1 VQSGLAQDSLVLP
14 DLVAAPEEQLS
25 EWAEKGLLLPL
36 EEYIALPELGLD
48 EPFYPQYV
56 QQNQHDG
63 QVVGIPALRSAN
75 VIFYNRTWAEEL
87 GFSHPP
93 TTPLEFK
100 EQACKAAVANNTSK
114 TLEKFGTGGWL
125 IDTDALTILSWL
137 DAFGAHP
144 LPTSARSKYVFESR
158 ESQEAFAF
166 LRGML
171 DDGCAWLR
179 RSQTPDDYFS
189 RRLALFYTGTAPDML
204 EQKRA
209 NGLAKSQDEWIVLPY
224 PRKNGGSMIYSNGYS
239 LAVLDPSNR
248 SASEETQRKQMAA
261 WLFIRWVSQP
271 ENQTAL
277 AKNFP
282 SLPVSSAEAD
292 LLEKE
297 KNSFPWNLL
306 LPLNDVAQP
315 APALPTW
322 RAVRRLVEDAGWQVF
337 HLPADQ
343 VAGILPELDAGIQ
356 EMIR

>member
-1 VQSGLAQDSLVLP
+1 
-14 DLVAAPEEQLS
+14 
-25 EWAEKGLLLPL
+25 
-36 EEYIALPELGLD
+36 
-48 EPFYPQYV
+48 
-56 QQNQHDG
+56 
-63 QVVGIPALRSAN
+63 
-75 VIFYNRTWAEEL
+75 
-87 GFSHPP
+87 
-93 TTPLEFK
+93 
-100 EQACKAAVANNTSK
+100 
-114 TLEKFGTGGWL
+114 
-125 IDTDALTILSWL
+125 
-137 DAFGAHP
+137 
-144 LPTSARSKYVFESR
+144 
-158 ESQEAFAF
+158 
-166 LRGML
+166 
-171 DDGCAWLR
+171 
-179 RSQTPDDYFS
+179 
-189 RRLALFYTGTAPDML
+189 ML